1 MFEIMCFNFQK
12 KAFNPEYYA
21 QQNCP
26 NWSETTNHSTN
37 RLKKSRTIKP
47 LLQKISE
54 GIQNDEKGK
63 SAGNNKSCQNS
74 SFKKE
79 KQENIQRCKFTKI
92 TIIVIHFLMVILNIT
107 VVNDPIKSHRLSDW
121 IKAGY
126 ITGDMV
132 QLEIECLP
140 LISVTKNC

>member
-1 MFEIMCFNFQK
+1 
-12 KAFNPEYYA
+12 
-21 QQNCP
+21 
-26 NWSETTNHSTN
+26 
-37 RLKKSRTIKP
+37 
-47 LLQKISE
+47 
-54 GIQNDEKGK
+54 
-63 SAGNNKSCQNS
+63 
-74 SFKKE
+74 
-79 KQENIQRCKFTKI
+79 
-92 TIIVIHFLMVILNIT
+92 MVILNIT